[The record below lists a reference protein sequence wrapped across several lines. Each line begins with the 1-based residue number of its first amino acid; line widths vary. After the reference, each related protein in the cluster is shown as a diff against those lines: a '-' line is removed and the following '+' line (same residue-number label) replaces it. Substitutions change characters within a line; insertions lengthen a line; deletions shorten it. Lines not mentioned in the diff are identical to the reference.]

1 MAKLDLKSL
10 SIQELKTELENTQ
23 KHYSSLKFSNA
34 VASLENT
41 AEIKTVRR
49 NIARINTELRARE
62 LAETGL
68 PPRDKIIA
76 RRRKSK

>member
-10 SIQELKTELENTQ
+10 SIQELNAELVNTEKHYYGIKFNNAVSTLEN
-23 KHYSSLKFSNA
+23 N
-34 VASLENT
+34 
-41 AEIKTVRR
+41 AEIKLVRR

-62 LAETGL
+62 LATGDL
-68 PPRDKIIA
+68 PARDKIVA

>member
-10 SIQELKTELENTQ
+10 SIQELGAELENTQ
-23 KHYSSLKFSNA
+23 KHYYGLKFNNA
-34 VASLENT
+34 ISTLENN

-49 NIARINTELRARE
+49 NIARINTELRTRE

-68 PPRDKIIA
+68 PARDKIIA